1 MILAH
6 PFERTM
12 KKVIGIAPLIIALIL
27 GTCLSSQ
34 AQIVMAQPIQIDGG
48 FNNYMYSFNKGK
60 QNTEIQQNHLQSDEV
75 YRNSSTTKN
84 VDQIKYN
91 YGVVLIDYETLY
103 KVCTFKENK
112 ETGLYSGSYYRKL
125 VSCNRNSDEIFKNLN

>member
-1 MILAH
+1 
-6 PFERTM
+6 M
-12 KKVIGIAPLIIALIL
+12 KKIIGIASLIIALIL

-34 AQIVMAQPIQIDGG
+34 AQIVMVRPIQIDGG
-48 FNNYMYSFNKGK
+48 FNSYMNPFNKGE
-60 QNTEIQQNHLQSDEV
+60 QNTEIQQRHLQSDEV
-75 YRNSSTTKN
+75 YRNSSTTKI

-91 YGVVLIDYETLY
+91 YGVVIIDYVTLY

-125 VSCNRNSDEIFKNLN
+125 VSCSRNSNKTIE